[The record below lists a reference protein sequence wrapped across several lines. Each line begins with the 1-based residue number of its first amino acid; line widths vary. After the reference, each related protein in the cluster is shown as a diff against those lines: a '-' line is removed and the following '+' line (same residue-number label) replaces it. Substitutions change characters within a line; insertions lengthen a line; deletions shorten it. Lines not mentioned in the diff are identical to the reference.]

1 MKKRNIKVAKKFL
14 TFLMALIIVVSF
26 AGIGL
31 SVFNL
36 ISFNVEASKYIYL
49 LLGVFLLPYEF
60 ITQGRIVGM
69 FQEQG
74 NIVYTLIISI
84 AIFVL
89 TIVLLT
95 NASRMYNGKYSSVKR
110 AIFGIIANVLIFIFT
125 AIFVFGAVM
134 ITLKYNQM
142 VNGVNDIGPEFI
154 KIIMTNFG
162 FNLIVV
168 KEIVVA
174 YFGLLVCLFAL
185 IVFVIGM
192 FHKSTKVKIIT
203 SINFYSDE
211 YEEDKAITN
220 STSSVQKSKEE
231 KKEHVI
237 ADIPEN
243 DPKAK
248 NLIKKIMQLE
258 ELKNSGKITNTDY
271 TRLRQKAIRR
281 YKN

>member
-1 MKKRNIKVAKKFL
+1 MKNRNIKVAKKFL
-14 TFLMALIIVVSF
+14 IFLMTLIIVVSF
-26 AGIGL
+26 SGIGL

-74 NIVYTLIISI
+74 NIVYALIISI

-89 TIVLLT
+89 TIVLLA
-95 NASRMYNGKYSSVKR
+95 NSSKMYNGKYSSIKR
-110 AIFGIIANVLIFIFT
+110 AIFGVIANVLIFIFT

-168 KEIVVA
+168 KEIVAA
-174 YFGLLVCLFAL
+174 YFGSLVCLFTL
-185 IVFVIGM
+185 IVFIIGM

-220 STSSVQKSKEE
+220 STSSVQKSKKE
-231 KKEHVI
+231 KKEQVI

-258 ELKNSGKITNTDY
+258 ELKNSGKITNVDY

>member
-74 NIVYTLIISI
+74 NIVYALIISI

-110 AIFGIIANVLIFIFT
+110 I
-125 AIFVFGAVM
+125 
-134 ITLKYNQM
+134 LK
-142 VNGVNDIGPEFI
+142 I
-154 KIIMTNFG
+154 
-162 FNLIVV
+162 
-168 KEIVVA
+168 
-174 YFGLLVCLFAL
+174 
-185 IVFVIGM
+185 
-192 FHKSTKVKIIT
+192 
-203 SINFYSDE
+203 
-211 YEEDKAITN
+211 
-220 STSSVQKSKEE
+220 
-231 KKEHVI
+231 
-237 ADIPEN
+237 
-243 DPKAK
+243 
-248 NLIKKIMQLE
+248 
-258 ELKNSGKITNTDY
+258 
-271 TRLRQKAIRR
+271 
-281 YKN
+281 